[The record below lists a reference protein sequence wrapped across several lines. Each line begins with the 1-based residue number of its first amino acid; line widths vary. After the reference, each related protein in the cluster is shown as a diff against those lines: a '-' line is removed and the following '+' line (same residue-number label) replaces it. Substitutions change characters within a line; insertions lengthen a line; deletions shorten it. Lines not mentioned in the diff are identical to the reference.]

1 MLDKNSLIKQIDAV
15 LPQTHCG
22 QCGFDGCKP
31 YATAI
36 IEGYA
41 DIDQCPPGGNAGA
54 AQIAAILNIAPKPLN
69 TAYGHPKPPA
79 VAIIDET
86 QCIGCT
92 FCLRACPV
100 DAIIGAAKHMHTVLT
115 ELCTGCERCIAPCPM
130 DCISM
135 VSVPGP
141 VTPEIQQQIA
151 DGARERYHLRLLRL
165 ARNQQQR
172 TRKPEQNQ
180 PQEAII
186 PTAQQAT
193 DAKQAAIQAAMERAR
208 AALARSNIPT
218 RTK

>member
-1 MLDKNSLIKQIDAV
+1 MLDKNSLTEQIDAV
-15 LPQTHCG
+15 LPQTQCG

-36 IEGYA
+36 VEGHA
-41 DIDQCPPGGNAGA
+41 DIDQCPPGGDAGV

-69 TAYGHPKPPA
+69 TTYGHPKPPA
-79 VAIIDET
+79 IAVIDES

-141 VTPEIQQQIA
+141 ATPEIRQQIA

-165 ARNQQQR
+165 ARQQQR
-172 TRKPEQNQ
+172 TRKPEQNKLK
-180 PQEAII
+180 EAPIS
-186 PTAQQAT
+186 TVQQAT
-193 DAKQAAIQAAMERAR
+193 DMKQAAIQAAMERAR
-208 AALARSNIPT
+208 AALARSNIPN
-218 RTK
+218 KD

>member
-1 MLDKNSLIKQIDAV
+1 MLDKNSLTEQIDAV
-15 LPQTHCG
+15 LPQTQCG

-36 IEGYA
+36 VEGHA
-41 DIDQCPPGGNAGA
+41 DIDQCPPGGDAGV

-69 TAYGHPKPPA
+69 TTYGHPKPPA
-79 VAIIDET
+79 IAVIDES

-135 VSVPGP
+135 VSVPAP
-141 VTPEIQQQIA
+141 ATPEIRQQIA

-165 ARNQQQR
+165 ARH
-172 TRKPEQNQ
+172 RKPEQNKLK
-180 PQEAII
+180 EAPI
-186 PTAQQAT
+186 PTVQQAT
-193 DAKQAAIQAAMERAR
+193 DTKQAAIQAAMERAR
-208 AALARSNIPT
+208 AALARSNIPN
-218 RTK
+218 KD